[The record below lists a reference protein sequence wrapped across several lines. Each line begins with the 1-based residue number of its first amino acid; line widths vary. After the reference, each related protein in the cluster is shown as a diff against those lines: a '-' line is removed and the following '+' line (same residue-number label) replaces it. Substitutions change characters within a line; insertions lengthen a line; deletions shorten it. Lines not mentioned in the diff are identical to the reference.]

1 LTAICKEGIFT
12 ALRYQKG
19 TTMTVT
25 ISRLKPTAS
34 APVPDFANLDFANCP
49 VRDLLN
55 HIGGK
60 WSTLLLQALA
70 ERPYRFGELRRMVP
84 DISQRM
90 LTQTLRDLQ
99 RDGYIH
105 REAFPT
111 KPPSVE
117 YSMTPLGRSLYRPLS
132 EVINWALENH
142 DAVKDARQRFEA

>member
-1 LTAICKEGIFT
+1 MGA
-12 ALRYQKG
+12 
-19 TTMTVT
+19 TV
-25 ISRLKPTAS
+25 SRLKPTAASASAQVS
-34 APVPDFANLDFANCP
+34 APLPDFANLDFDNCP

-70 ERPYRFGELRRMVP
+70 ERPYRFGDLRRMVP

-105 REAFPT
+105 REVFPT

-117 YSMTPLGRSLYRPLS
+117 YSMTPLGRSLYLPLS
-132 EVINWALENH
+132 QVINWALDHH
-142 DAVKDARQRFEA
+142 DAVKQARVTFDTTA

>member
-1 LTAICKEGIFT
+1 MSA
-12 ALRYQKG
+12 
-19 TTMTVT
+19 T

-34 APVPDFANLDFANCP
+34 APLPDFRNLDFGNCP

-55 HIGGK
+55 QISGK

-105 REAFPT
+105 REVFAT

-117 YSMTPLGRSLYRPLS
+117 YSMTPLGRSLYSPLS
-132 EVINWALENH
+132 DVIKWALENH
-142 DAVKDARQRFEA
+142 EAVKAARQHFETEA

>member
-1 LTAICKEGIFT
+1 MGA
-12 ALRYQKG
+12 
-19 TTMTVT
+19 TV
-25 ISRLKPTAS
+25 SQLKPTAASTSAQAS
-34 APVPDFANLDFANCP
+34 APLPDFANLDFDNCP

-105 REAFPT
+105 REVFPT

-117 YSMTPLGRSLYRPLS
+117 YSMTPLGRSLYLPLS
-132 EVINWALENH
+132 QVINWALDHH
-142 DAVKDARQRFEA
+142 DAVKQARVTFDATA

>member
-1 LTAICKEGIFT
+1 MGA
-12 ALRYQKG
+12 
-19 TTMTVT
+19 TV
-25 ISRLKPTAS
+25 SQLKPTAASASAQAS
-34 APVPDFANLDFANCP
+34 APLPDFANLDFDNCP

-70 ERPYRFGELRRMVP
+70 ERPYRFGESRRMVP
-84 DISQRM
+84 DTLQRM

-105 REAFPT
+105 REVFPT

-117 YSMTPLGRSLYRPLS
+117 YSMTPLGRSLYLPLS
-132 EVINWALENH
+132 QVINWALDHH
-142 DAVKDARQRFEA
+142 DAVKQARVTFDATA

>member
-1 LTAICKEGIFT
+1 MGA
-12 ALRYQKG
+12 
-19 TTMTVT
+19 TV
-25 ISRLKPTAS
+25 SRLKPTRSSAQAS
-34 APVPDFANLDFANCP
+34 APLPDFANLDFDNCP

-105 REAFPT
+105 REVFPT

-117 YSMTPLGRSLYRPLS
+117 YSMTPLGRSLYLPLS
-132 EVINWALENH
+132 QVINWALDNH
-142 DAVKDARQRFEA
+142 DAVKQARTTFDAIA